1 MNINIDKITEITASI
16 DQLQL
21 ISGPPSIAALKAA
34 DFLGNQKY
42 IDKWIKKWLVSDLT
56 NPGNI
61 LVSMGYDILQL
72 PLCIENT
79 LLCDKKMMKIYQKS
93 CQNAVMRND
102 LNWLEQHL
110 VIPFSARIWNFVDF
124 STVRNDLFDFIWERI
139 PVQSSLADFIAGS
152 KNMHI
157 WGKFVDKYYVDY
169 CAEIAIKQGWV
180 EGVRHCIE
188 NGCQIEPLIKDSLK
202 SGRMFQIIVL
212 YNPKCTAED
221 YQEFILQKML
231 GRIQDIPIV
240 EEYFY
245 CHGFCESKFEH
256 NLEF

>member
-1 MNINIDKITEITASI
+1 MDNIDEITEITATAGQI
-16 DQLQL
+16 QL
-21 ISGPPSIAALKAA
+21 INGPPSIAALKAA
-34 DFLGNQKY
+34 DFLGNQKF
-42 IDKWIKKWLVSDLT
+42 IDEWIKNWLVSMDF
-56 NPGNI
+56 
-61 LVSMGYDILQL
+61 DILQL

-79 LLCDKKMMKIYQKS
+79 LLCDKNMMKIYQSS

-102 LNWLEQHL
+102 LNWLQQHL

-124 STVRNDLFDFIWERI
+124 STVRNDLFDFIWDRL
-139 PVQSSLADFIAGS
+139 PVQASLADFIAGS

-157 WGKFVDKYYVDY
+157 WRKFTHKYYIDY

-180 EGVRHCIE
+180 EGVQYCIE
-188 NGCQIEPLIKDSLK
+188 NGCHIEPLIKDSLK

-245 CHGFCESKFEH
+245 CHGFCESEFEH